1 MIAVS
6 MLLSSKADVKGTEI
20 FMGRLEATIEITLTD
35 YTTHFIIRRDCAGY
49 QSGGG
54 YIEMPDFFLTVAG
67 RKAAEQMIQSRERT
81 GGKLLN
87 GMTNQEQQAFI
98 RYLKLAYENVKRG

>member
-1 MIAVS
+1 
-6 MLLSSKADVKGTEI
+6 
-20 FMGRLEATIEITLTD
+20 
-35 YTTHFIIRRDCAGY
+35 
-49 QSGGG
+49 
-54 YIEMPDFFLTVAG
+54 MPDFFLTVAG